1 MFFSRI
7 SFKLVLIVGISL
19 LGMIA
24 LAPIALSTLRAQ
36 MIADRQAKTQHLV
49 DVGYGILA
57 HYQKLESEGKLP
69 REQAQAGAIAEIKSL
84 RYDKVEY
91 FWLNDM
97 TPKMVMH
104 PIKPELDGK
113 DLSGMKDPSGN
124 ALFVGFVDVVKKQGA
139 GFYSYLW
146 PKPGFDQ
153 PVGKISYVKGFAPWG
168 WIIGTGIYL
177 DDVDAVFRQ
186 NAMTFALVCLVVF
199 VLVLGASFVIGRS
212 VTRPLGEDHGTD
224 RPPRRRRQRVRR
236 APYRSSRRDRRARQ
250 GARRVQGQCV
260 GGRPHA
266 RRTAG
271 DEAEGRRGEAQDDD
285 RPRRQ
290 VRSERSSRRPRRVQ
304 GGARDAAGRAG
315 HVRDRRQGDRP
326 CEPRRHR
333 LPAGLEQRA
342 DGGLRRRAAVVLDR
356 RDQPARRAGCKRGRQ
371 GRRRRSTH
379 QRHRARDLLQPRT
392 RSARSSTSST
402 RSPRRPICSRSTPPS
417 RRRAPAR
424 PARVLQW
431 WQAK

>member
-36 MIADRQAKTQHLV
+36 MIADREAKTQHMV

-69 REQAQAGAIAEIKSL
+69 REQAQAAAIAEIKSL

-146 PKPGFDQ
+146 PKPGFEQ
-153 PVGKISYVKGFAPWG
+153 PVSKISYVKGFAPWG

-177 DDVDAVFRQ
+177 DDVDALFKQ
-186 NAMTFALVCLVVF
+186 TAQMFALVCLAVFAVVLISAF
-199 VLVLGASFVIGRS
+199 FIGRS
-212 VTRPLGEDHGTD
+212 VTRPLTNITNLTNRLASGDTD
-224 RPPRRRRQRVRR
+224 FEV
-236 APYRSSRRDRRARQ
+236 PYTARKDE
-250 GARRVQGQCV
+250 V
-260 GGRPHA
+260 GGLAKALAGFKENAGAVAKRHA
-266 RRTAG
+266 EQAELKTQADAEKRRSMMDLAG
-271 DEAEGRRGEAQDDD
+271 KFEASIQ
-285 RPRRQ
+285 
-290 VRSERSSRRPRRVQ
+290 
-304 GGARDAAGRAG
+304 
-315 HVRDRRQGDRP
+315 
-326 CEPRRHR
+326 
-333 LPAGLEQRA
+333 
-342 DGGLRRRAAVVLDR
+342 AVV
-356 RDQPARRAGCKRGRQ
+356 
-371 GRRRRSTH
+371 SE
-379 QRHRARDLLQPRT
+379 
-392 RSARSSTSST
+392 
-402 RSPRRPICSRSTPPS
+402 
-417 RRRAPAR
+417 
-424 PARVLQW
+424 
-431 WQAK
+431 